1 MILESSERFIL
12 LSRDQSVSNW
22 HMQENNIYIWLDAFY
37 FELRIDILLI
47 VEFSLFQIKNK
58 IITMTDW
65 HPILNIY
72 TDH

>member
-47 VEFSLFQIKNK
+47 VEFSSFQIKNK
-58 IITMTDW
+58 IITMTDRQ
-65 HPILNIY
+65 
-72 TDH
+72 